1 MSVKS
6 NIFIPMQSTN
16 QGSII
21 SVRTSDAQMQT
32 ASSGGGHTHSAA
44 QQSVAYHHEYNRVN
58 TWNHITLSVSTTKGK
73 TTSFSS
79 IHQEVSQSLF
89 NEYEEVCSSSST
101 FTSRRNSGR
110 DDQLDDNNT
119 ATGQEKP
126 GSPVGDMLLPMLVMA
141 LVYVVVKL
149 FRKLKTTQVL

>member
-1 MSVKS
+1 MNNDFQISTSSGVFATSAGMQGVDSYSVK
-6 NIFIPMQSTN
+6 
-16 QGSII
+16 
-21 SVRTSDAQMQT
+21 R
-32 ASSGGGHTHSAA
+32 
-44 QQSVAYHHEYNRVN
+44 
-58 TWNHITLSVSTTKGK
+58 

-89 NEYEEVCSSSST
+89 NDQEGVCSSSPT
-101 FTSRRNSGR
+101 FTSRRNTER
-110 DDQLDDNNT
+110 DDQLDDTNT

-149 FRKLKTTQVL
+149 FRKHKTSAIL

>member
-1 MSVKS
+1 MYNKLRCKICLMNNDSQISNLSDVFATSAGMQGIDSYSVK
-6 NIFIPMQSTN
+6 
-16 QGSII
+16 
-21 SVRTSDAQMQT
+21 R
-32 ASSGGGHTHSAA
+32 
-44 QQSVAYHHEYNRVN
+44 
-58 TWNHITLSVSTTKGK
+58 

-89 NEYEEVCSSSST
+89 SEYEEVCSSSST

-149 FRKLKTTQVL
+149 FRNRKTTQVL

>member
-1 MSVKS
+1 MSVES

-21 SVRTSDAQMQT
+21 SVRTLDAQMQT
-32 ASSGGGHTHSAA
+32 VSSGGGHTHSAA

-58 TWNHITLSVSTTKGK
+58 TWNHTTLSVSTAKGK
-73 TTSFSS
+73 TTSFMS
-79 IHQEVSQSLF
+79 IHQEVAQTLLT
-89 NEYEEVCSSSST
+89 NQEEAYSSSSI
-101 FTSRRNSGR
+101 FTSRRNSDR
-110 DDQLDDNNT
+110 EDQLDDSNT

-149 FRKLKTTQVL
+149 FRNRKTTQVL

>member
-1 MSVKS
+1 MNNDSQISNLSDVFATSAGMQGIDSYSVK
-6 NIFIPMQSTN
+6 
-16 QGSII
+16 
-21 SVRTSDAQMQT
+21 R
-32 ASSGGGHTHSAA
+32 
-44 QQSVAYHHEYNRVN
+44 
-58 TWNHITLSVSTTKGK
+58 

-89 NEYEEVCSSSST
+89 SEYEEVCSSSST
-101 FTSRRNSGR
+101 FTSRRNSDR

-119 ATGQEKP
+119 ATGQENP

>member
-1 MSVKS
+1 MNNDFQISNPPGVFSAPVGVQGFDSYSVK
-6 NIFIPMQSTN
+6 
-16 QGSII
+16 
-21 SVRTSDAQMQT
+21 R
-32 ASSGGGHTHSAA
+32 
-44 QQSVAYHHEYNRVN
+44 
-58 TWNHITLSVSTTKGK
+58 

-89 NEYEEVCSSSST
+89 NDQEGAYSSSPT
-101 FTSRRNSGR
+101 FTSRRITER
-110 DDQLDDNNT
+110 DDQLDDSNT

-149 FRKLKTTQVL
+149 FRKHKTSAIL

>member
-1 MSVKS
+1 MNNDFQISTSSGVFATSAGMQGVDSYSVK
-6 NIFIPMQSTN
+6 
-16 QGSII
+16 
-21 SVRTSDAQMQT
+21 R
-32 ASSGGGHTHSAA
+32 
-44 QQSVAYHHEYNRVN
+44 
-58 TWNHITLSVSTTKGK
+58 

-89 NEYEEVCSSSST
+89 NDQQQAPFASSSV
-101 FTSRRNSGR
+101 TSRRTTER
-110 DDQLDDNNT
+110 EDQLDDNNT

-149 FRKLKTTQVL
+149 FRKHKTSAIL

>member
-1 MSVKS
+1 MNNDFQISTSSGVFATSAGMQGVDSYSVK
-6 NIFIPMQSTN
+6 
-16 QGSII
+16 
-21 SVRTSDAQMQT
+21 R
-32 ASSGGGHTHSAA
+32 
-44 QQSVAYHHEYNRVN
+44 
-58 TWNHITLSVSTTKGK
+58 

-89 NEYEEVCSSSST
+89 SDQQQAPFASSSSV
-101 FTSRRNSGR
+101 TSRRTTER
-110 DDQLDDNNT
+110 DDQLDDSNT

-149 FRKLKTTQVL
+149 FRNRKTTQVL

>member
-1 MSVKS
+1 MSEHLYTLPSPNAHANSV
-6 NIFIPMQSTN
+6 
-16 QGSII
+16 I
-21 SVRTSDAQMQT
+21 SVRTSDASYKT
-32 ASSGGGHTHSAA
+32 VSSGGGHIHSAV
-44 QQSVAYHHEYNRVN
+44 QQSMVYHHDYNRAN
-58 TWNHITLSVSTTKGK
+58 TWNHITLPVSSPTGK

-89 NEYEEVCSSSST
+89 SDQQQAPFASST
-101 FTSRRNSGR
+101 VTSRRTTER
-110 DDQLDDNNT
+110 EDQLDDTNT

-149 FRKLKTTQVL
+149 FRNRKTTQVL